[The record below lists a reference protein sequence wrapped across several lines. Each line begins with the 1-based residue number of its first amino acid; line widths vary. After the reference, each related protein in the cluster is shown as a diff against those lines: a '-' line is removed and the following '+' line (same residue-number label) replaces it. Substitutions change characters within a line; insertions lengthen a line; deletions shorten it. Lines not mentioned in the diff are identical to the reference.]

1 MMPNFLKSLE
11 TMMELPDY
19 LLENEELGSFMIR
32 SEWSEKRESNPR
44 PRAWEAR
51 TLPTEL
57 FSLKEIWQGFQS
69 KTDYGKKATFRST
82 LGFIF

>member
-1 MMPNFLKSLE
+1 MMTNFLIRLE

-19 LLENEELGSFMIR
+19 FMENEELGSFMIR

-57 FSLKEIWQGFQS
+57 FSLKENWEGFQF
-69 KTDYGKKATFRST
+69 KTAY
-82 LGFIF
+82 